1 MSMPASSC
9 SLRTSSVASR
19 LAAARSSPASRH
31 AGQSLSGSASQ
42 KGLGRLPAIVVSN
55 IEPPSRS
62 MRAPIIEPVVAPEQS
77 FAAHLAEHNVAGHR
91 GRAGEVVDP
100 AVVAGVLHPARGPR
114 PAAALVAL

>member
-1 MSMPASSC
+1 MALPGSSS
-9 SLRTSSVASR
+9 SLGRSTGR
-19 LAAARSSPASRH
+19 PPAARPAR
-31 AGQSLSGSASQ
+31 QSLAGAASQ
-42 KGLGRLPAIVVSN
+42 KGWGRLPAIVVSN

-100 AVVAGVLHPARGPR
+100 AVVAGVLHRARGPR
-114 PAAALVAL
+114 AGHAP